1 MGSWRTRR
9 SCGSASWHVRA
20 RMRRTLVMPALRVL
34 ASGSV
39 CRSTL
44 RPLFDESCARCL
56 RPLDADC
63 VTTPAV
69 ADRPAP
75 TTTDAAGGIN
85 QRNGL
90 GFTGG
95 ECDSAPRPLSG
106 PVPRAARSASARRF
120 IAPPH
125 RPVPAAQ
132 SRRSNLNP
140 RTGLKKRPSI
150 GPDPPPRT
158 AERRGPASRSRHGRA
173 GESAAGGRAGGGDA
187 VPCQMFH
194 VRCAW
199 DVGHEAAAGRAEGG
213 WEHGWGRVERLP
225 ERCPS
230 KKLQA
235 CTIKAQDDGLRHFK

>member
-75 TTTDAAGGIN
+75 TTIDAAGGIN

-90 GFTGG
+90 GFAGG

-106 PVPRAARSASARRF
+106 PVPRAARSARRF
-120 IAPPH
+120 IAPRH
-125 RPVPAAQ
+125 RPIPAAP
-132 SRRSNLNP
+132 SRRPNLN
-140 RTGLKKRPSI
+140 RTG
-150 GPDPPPRT
+150 PPPRT
-158 AERRGPASRSRHGRA
+158 AERRGPASRSRHGRT
-173 GESAAGGRAGGGDA
+173 GESAAGGGAGGGDA
-187 VPCQMFH
+187 VPCQM
-194 VRCAW
+194 RTSGW
-199 DVGHEAAAGRAEGG
+199 DVGGCAEGG
-213 WEHGWGRVERLP
+213 WEHGWKVCRIIS
-225 ERCPS
+225 C
-230 KKLQA
+230 
-235 CTIKAQDDGLRHFK
+235 